1 MHPRTTPVE
10 PPNHSRGGKMRNAA
24 AKILGGSSHPFAIV
38 AMIILVACSAP
49 SVTLVS
55 DSTSAVRVTLTPA
68 TTSVVV
74 GKTVQLSA
82 VLYDASGNQLTG
94 KSIVWKSSDT
104 LVARVSN
111 TGLVSGMRAGNT
123 TVNATSGTVIGTASV
138 QVTQVAPPSVARVV
152 VSPASPAI
160 TVGAT
165 VQLTAST
172 YDASGNQLSGQ
183 NIAWSISDTVI
194 ARVSTSGLLSGMA
207 TGNAVVSASSGAVKG
222 TASVQVTQTAPPPP
236 TGCASPQ
243 PGWIW
248 CDDFEQ
254 DRTSSYFEYV
264 PENGSFVRTAGVGV
278 NGSSGMRARWTA
290 GQVTAGSLKL
300 AFGRT
305 PDPYFRAVDA
315 GTVNYREL
323 YWRVY
328 VHTQA
333 GWKPNG
339 NDKFTRAIVFA
350 KSDWSEA
357 AMGHVWA
364 GSSTTSQNYLVLD
377 PASGTDPAGNLVT
390 VGYNDFAHLTWLGAV
405 QGQTP
410 VFGSGAG
417 QWYCVEAHMRLNDA
431 GQSNGVL
438 ELWINGTADAQR
450 TGLNWLGNYSAYGIN
465 ALFLENYINNGA
477 PQAQVRDYDELVV
490 STKRIGC
497 GS

>member
-1 MHPRTTPVE
+1 
-10 PPNHSRGGKMRNAA
+10 
-24 AKILGGSSHPFAIV
+24 
-38 AMIILVACSAP
+38 
-49 SVTLVS
+49 VS

-123 TVNATSGTVIGTASV
+123 TVNATSATVI
-138 QVTQVAPPSVARVV
+138 
-152 VSPASPAI
+152 
-160 TVGAT
+160 
-165 VQLTAST
+165 
-172 YDASGNQLSGQ
+172 
-183 NIAWSISDTVI
+183 
-194 ARVSTSGLLSGMA
+194 
-207 TGNAVVSASSGAVKG
+207 G
-222 TASVQVTQTAPPPP
+222 TASVQVTQTAPPAP

-364 GSSTTSQNYLVLD
+364 GSSTTSQNY
-377 PASGTDPAGNLVT
+377 
-390 VGYNDFAHLTWLGAV
+390 
-405 QGQTP
+405 
-410 VFGSGAG
+410 
-417 QWYCVEAHMRLNDA
+417 
-431 GQSNGVL
+431 
-438 ELWINGTADAQR
+438 
-450 TGLNWLGNYSAYGIN
+450 
-465 ALFLENYINNGA
+465 
-477 PQAQVRDYDELVV
+477 
-490 STKRIGC
+490 
-497 GS
+497 

>member
-1 MHPRTTPVE
+1 MMRT
-10 PPNHSRGGKMRNAA
+10 AA
-24 AKILGGSSHPFAIV
+24 ASSLGASSPRFSILAT
-38 AMIILVACSAP
+38 ILCVACSAASP
-49 SVTLVS
+49 TLVS
-55 DSTSAVRVTLTPA
+55 DSASAVRVAVTPA
-68 TTSVVV
+68 AITINVGRTT
-74 GKTVQLSA
+74 QFSA
-82 VLYDASGNQLTG
+82 ALYQANGSQLTG
-94 KSIVWKSSDT
+94 KTVVWRSNDT

-111 TGLVSGMRAGNT
+111 TGVVSGTAPGST
-123 TVNATSGTVIGTASV
+123 TVTATSGSLVGTASV
-138 QVTQVAPPSVARVV
+138 QVTQVAPPPVARVV
-152 VSPASPAI
+152 VSPASP
-160 TVGAT
+160 TVTAGAT
-165 VQLTAST
+165 LQLSAAV
-172 YDASGNQLSGQ
+172 YDASNNQLSGQ
-183 NIAWSISDTVI
+183 TISWSSSDTGI
-194 ARVSTSGLLSGMA
+194 ARTSATGLVTGIA
-207 TGNAVVSASSGAVKG
+207 AGNAVVTATSGGVKG
-222 TASVQVTQTAPPPP
+222 TASLTVTSASPPPPP
-236 TGCASPQ
+236 TGCTNPQ
-243 PGWIW
+243 PGWLW

-264 PENGSFVRTAGVGV
+264 PENGSFVRTAGVGR
-278 NGSSGMRARWTA
+278 NASSGMRARWTA

-315 GTVNYREL
+315 GTTNYREL
-323 YWRVY
+323 FWRVY
-328 VHTQA
+328 VRTQA

-364 GSSTTSQNYLVLD
+364 GSSATSQNYLVLD

-390 VGYNDFAHLTWLGAV
+390 VGYNDFDHLTWLGAV

-410 VFGSGAG
+410 VFGTGAG

-431 GQSNGVL
+431 GQSNGLL
-438 ELWINGTADAQR
+438 ELWINGVVDAQH
-450 TGLNWLGNYSAYGIN
+450 TGLNWLGSYSAYGIN

-497 GS
+497 